1 MRLPATLRYQN
12 ATGTVVSLRRSEAS
26 HCTMKREP
34 KRICPRMPNST
45 HPFTCSRR
53 SNIFSHLVAQ
63 LAPLHPA
70 DGEQVHERR
79 QEPVADAVLRSS
91 VAAGAVAD
99 RKLLHPE
106 SFHLQKSRKEAV
118 HSVVQHQT
126 PEGVTAK

>member
-1 MRLPATLRYQN
+1 MVL
-12 ATGTVVSLRRSEAS
+12 SLRRSEAS

-79 QEPVADAVLRSS
+79 QEPVANAVLRTSM
-91 VAAGAVAD
+91 AAGAVAD
-99 RKLLHPE
+99 RNLLHPE
-106 SFHLQKSRKEAV
+106 PFHLQKCRQEAV
-118 HSVVQHQT
+118 HSPAQHHA
-126 PEGVTAK
+126 PAGAPAE